1 MSMAIRALIVDDESI
16 ARKGLRT
23 LLRDD
28 KDITIVGEAPNGR
41 RAVAA
46 IRELQP
52 SLVFLDVQM
61 PELDGF
67 GVIDEIGVDAMPAT
81 IFVTA
86 YDQYALAAFEV
97 HAVGYLLKPFDRDRF
112 ARTLQRAKKRLS
124 QPDEQGGGLGPE
136 ALKMLDALRGAA
148 AAGAA
153 QRRYTDRLLVNT
165 DGRIIIVKTADVRW
179 IEAADNYVRL
189 HVGTGSGHLL
199 HESMRALEE
208 RLDPAHFV
216 RVHRSAIVNVDSIRE
231 IQPWY
236 AGALVVI
243 LQSGERL
250 TVSRS
255 FRNRVLA
262 LDRPS
267 Q

>member
-1 MSMAIRALIVDDESI
+1 MLIRALIVDDESF

-28 KDITIVGEAPNGR
+28 ADITIVGEAANGR
-41 RAVAA
+41 KAVAA
-46 IRELQP
+46 IRELRP

-67 GVIDEIGVDAMPAT
+67 GVIDEVGVDKMPAT

-97 HAVGYLLKPFDRDRF
+97 HAVGYLLKPFDRERF
-112 ARTLQRAKKRLS
+112 ARELQNVKKRLAR
-124 QPDEQGGGLGPE
+124 PTDAGLG
-136 ALKMLDALRGAA
+136 ADAAKMLEALRGP
-148 AAGAA
+148 
-153 QRRYTDRLLVNT
+153 RRYTDRLLVNT
-165 DGRIIIVKTADVRW
+165 DGRIIIVKTADIRW

-189 HVGTGSGHLL
+189 HVAGTGHLL

-208 RLDPAHFV
+208 RLDPHRFV
-216 RVHRSAIVNVDSIRE
+216 RVHRSAIVNVDWIKE

-236 AGALVVI
+236 AGALIVI
-243 LQSGERL
+243 LQGGERL

-255 FRNRVLA
+255 FRARILA
-262 LDRPS
+262 LDRPPD
-267 Q
+267 

>member
-1 MSMAIRALIVDDESI
+1 MSMGIRALIVDDESI

-23 LLRDD
+23 LLGDD
-28 KDITIVGEAPNGR
+28 QDITIVGEAPNGR

-46 IRELQP
+46 IRELRP

-86 YDQYALAAFEV
+86 YDQYALAAFQV

-112 ARTLQRAKKRLS
+112 ARTLQHAKKRLA
-124 QPDEQGGGLGPE
+124 QPAEQGLGPE
-136 ALKMLDALRGAA
+136 AIKMLDALRS
-148 AAGAA
+148 

-165 DGRIIIVKTADVRW
+165 EGRIIIVKTADLRW

-189 HVGTGSGHLL
+189 HVGTASRHLL

-208 RLDPAHFV
+208 RLDPVRFV
-216 RVHRSAIVNVDSIRE
+216 RVHRSAIVNVDWIKE

-243 LQSGERL
+243 LQGGERL

-255 FRNRVLA
+255 FRERVLA

-267 Q
+267 A

>member
-1 MSMAIRALIVDDESI
+1 MSMAIRALIVDDESF

-28 KDITIVGEAPNGR
+28 EDITIVGEAPNGR
-41 RAVAA
+41 RAVTA
-46 IRELQP
+46 IRELRP

-67 GVIDEIGVDAMPAT
+67 GVIDEVGVDAMPAT

-86 YDQYALAAFEV
+86 YDHYALAAFEV

-112 ARTLQRAKKRLS
+112 ARTLQHAKKRLA
-124 QPDEQGGGLGPE
+124 QPAEQGLGPE
-136 ALKMLDALRGAA
+136 ALKMLDALRS
-148 AAGAA
+148 

-165 DGRIIIVKTADVRW
+165 DGRIIIVKTADLRW

-189 HVGTGSGHLL
+189 HVGTGSGYLL

-216 RVHRSAIVNVDSIRE
+216 RVHRSAIVNVDCIKE

-243 LQSGERL
+243 LQGGERL

-255 FRNRVLA
+255 FRDRVLA

-267 Q
+267 E

>member
-1 MSMAIRALIVDDESI
+1 MAIRALIVDDESI

-28 KDITIVGEAPNGR
+28 EDIAIVGEAPNGR
-41 RAVAA
+41 RAVTA
-46 IRELQP
+46 IRELRP

-67 GVIDEIGVDAMPAT
+67 GVIDEVGVDAMPAT

-112 ARTLQRAKKRLS
+112 ARTLQHAKKRLA
-124 QPDEQGGGLGPE
+124 QPADQGLGPE
-136 ALKMLDALRGAA
+136 ALKMLDALRS
-148 AAGAA
+148 

-165 DGRIIIVKTADVRW
+165 DGRIIIVKTVDLRW

-189 HVGTGSGHLL
+189 HVGTGSGYLM

-216 RVHRSAIVNVDSIRE
+216 RVHRSAIVNVDWIKE

-243 LQSGERL
+243 LQGGERL

-255 FRNRVLA
+255 FRDRVLA
-262 LDRPS
+262 LDRPTE
-267 Q
+267 

>member
-1 MSMAIRALIVDDESI
+1 MSMAIRALIVDDESF

-28 KDITIVGEAPNGR
+28 EEITIVGEAPNGR
-41 RAVAA
+41 RAVTA
-46 IRELQP
+46 IRELRP

-67 GVIDEIGVDAMPAT
+67 GVIDEVGIDAMPAT

-112 ARTLQRAKKRLS
+112 ARTLQHAKKRLA
-124 QPDEQGGGLGPE
+124 QPAEQGLGPE
-136 ALKMLDALRGAA
+136 ALKMLGALRS
-148 AAGAA
+148 

-165 DGRIIIVKTADVRW
+165 DGRIIIVKTADLRW

-189 HVGTGSGHLL
+189 HVGSGSGHLL
-199 HESMRALEE
+199 HESMRGLEE
-208 RLDPAHFV
+208 RLDPARFV
-216 RVHRSAIVNVDSIRE
+216 RVHRSAIVNVDWIKE

-243 LQSGERL
+243 LQGGERL

-255 FRNRVLA
+255 FRERVLA
-262 LDRPS
+262 LDRPPE
-267 Q
+267 

>member
-1 MSMAIRALIVDDESI
+1 MSVPITAVIVDDEALERDAI
-16 ARKGLRT
+16 RLRLEHEPDIR
-23 LLRDD
+23 LL
-28 KDITIVGEAPNGR
+28 GEAANGFE
-41 RAVAA
+41 AVKLIEA
-46 IRELQP
+46 EKP
-52 SLVFLDVQM
+52 DVVFLDVQM

-67 GVIDEIGVDAMPAT
+67 GVIDEVGVDAMPAT

-112 ARTLQRAKKRLS
+112 ARTLQHAKKRLA
-124 QPDEQGGGLGPE
+124 QPAEQGLGPE
-136 ALKMLDALRGAA
+136 ALKMLDALRS
-148 AAGAA
+148 

-165 DGRIIIVKTADVRW
+165 DGRIIIVKTADLRW

-189 HVGTGSGHLL
+189 HVGTGPGYLL
-199 HESMRALEE
+199 HESMRAVEE

-216 RVHRSAIVNVDSIRE
+216 RVHRSAIVNVDWIKE

-243 LQSGERL
+243 LQGGERL

-255 FRNRVLA
+255 FRDRVLA

-267 Q
+267 D

>member
-1 MSMAIRALIVDDESI
+1 MSMAIRALIVDDESF

-28 KDITIVGEAPNGR
+28 EDITIVGEAPNGR
-41 RAVAA
+41 RAVTA
-46 IRELQP
+46 IRELRP

-67 GVIDEIGVDAMPAT
+67 GVIDEVGVDAMPAT

-112 ARTLQRAKKRLS
+112 ARTLQHAKRRLA
-124 QPDEQGGGLGPE
+124 QPAEQGLGPE
-136 ALKMLDALRGAA
+136 ALKMLDALRS
-148 AAGAA
+148 

-165 DGRIIIVKTADVRW
+165 DGRIIIVKTADLRW

-189 HVGTGSGHLL
+189 HVGTGSGYLL

-216 RVHRSAIVNVDSIRE
+216 RVHRSAIVNVDWIME

-243 LQSGERL
+243 LQGGERL

-255 FRNRVLA
+255 FRDRVLA

-267 Q
+267 E

>member
-1 MSMAIRALIVDDESI
+1 MSMAIRALIVDDEAI

-28 KDITIVGEAPNGR
+28 ADITVVGEAPNGR
-41 RAVAA
+41 RAVTA
-46 IRELQP
+46 IRELRP

-67 GVIDEIGVDAMPAT
+67 GVIDEVGVDAMPST

-112 ARTLQRAKKRLS
+112 ARTLHHAKTRLS
-124 QPDEQGGGLGPE
+124 QPAEQGLGPE
-136 ALKMLDALRGAA
+136 ALKMLDALRVT
-148 AAGAA
+148 
-153 QRRYTDRLLVNT
+153 RRYTDRLLVNT
-165 DGRIIIVKTADVRW
+165 DGRIIIVKTADLRW

-189 HVGTGSGHLL
+189 HTGTGSGYLL

-208 RLDPAHFV
+208 RLDPARFV
-216 RVHRSAIVNVDSIRE
+216 RVHRSAIVNVDWIKE

-243 LQSGERL
+243 LQGGERL

-255 FRNRVLA
+255 FRDRVLA

-267 Q
+267 G

>member
-1 MSMAIRALIVDDESI
+1 MSMAIRALIVDDESF

-28 KDITIVGEAPNGR
+28 EDITIVGEAPNGR
-41 RAVAA
+41 RAVTA
-46 IRELQP
+46 IRELRP

-67 GVIDEIGVDAMPAT
+67 GVIDEVGVDAMPAT

-112 ARTLQRAKKRLS
+112 ARTLQHAKRRLA
-124 QPDEQGGGLGPE
+124 QPAEQGLGPE
-136 ALKMLDALRGAA
+136 ALKMLDALRS
-148 AAGAA
+148 

-165 DGRIIIVKTADVRW
+165 DGRIIIVKTADLRW

-189 HVGTGSGHLL
+189 HVGTGSGYLL
-199 HESMRALEE
+199 HESLRALEE

-216 RVHRSAIVNVDSIRE
+216 RVHRSAIVNVDWIKE

-243 LQSGERL
+243 LQGGERL

-255 FRNRVLA
+255 FRDRVLA

-267 Q
+267 E

>member
-1 MSMAIRALIVDDESI
+1 MLIRAVIVDDESF

-28 KDITIVGEAPNGR
+28 TDVTIVGEAANGR
-41 RAVAA
+41 KAVAA
-46 IRELQP
+46 IRELKP

-67 GVIDEIGVDAMPAT
+67 GVIEEVGVDAMPAT

-112 ARTLQRAKKRLS
+112 TRTLQNVKKRLA
-124 QPDEQGGGLGPE
+124 QPTEPGLGPE
-136 ALKMLDALRGAA
+136 AAKMLEALRGP
-148 AAGAA
+148 
-153 QRRYTDRLLVNT
+153 RRYTDRLLVAT
-165 DGRIIIVKTADVRW
+165 DGRIIIVKTADIRW

-189 HVGTGSGHLL
+189 HVGGTTSHLL

-208 RLDPAHFV
+208 RLDPARFV
-216 RVHRSAIVNVDSIRE
+216 RVHRSAIVNVDWVKE

-243 LQSGERL
+243 LQGGERL

-255 FRNRVLA
+255 FRARILA
-262 LDRPS
+262 LDRPTE
-267 Q
+267 

>member
-28 KDITIVGEAPNGR
+28 EDIAIVGEAPNGR
-41 RAVAA
+41 RAVTA
-46 IRELQP
+46 IRELRP

-67 GVIDEIGVDAMPAT
+67 GVIDEVGVDAMPAT

-112 ARTLQRAKKRLS
+112 ARTLQHAKKRLT
-124 QPDEQGGGLGPE
+124 QPAEQGLGPE
-136 ALKMLDALRGAA
+136 ALKMLDALRGA
-148 AAGAA
+148 GA
-153 QRRYTDRLLVNT
+153 RRHTDRLLVNT

-179 IEAADNYVRL
+179 VEAADNYVRL
-189 HVGTGSGHLL
+189 HAGTGSGYLL

-208 RLDPAHFV
+208 RLDPTRFV
-216 RVHRSAIVNVDSIRE
+216 RVHRSAIVNVDWIKE

-255 FRNRVLA
+255 FRDRVLA

-267 Q
+267 V

>member
-1 MSMAIRALIVDDESI
+1 MSMAIRALIVDDEAI

-28 KDITIVGEAPNGR
+28 ADITVVGEAPNGR
-41 RAVAA
+41 RAVTA
-46 IRELQP
+46 IRELRP

-67 GVIDEIGVDAMPAT
+67 GVIDEVGVDAMPST

-112 ARTLQRAKKRLS
+112 ARTLHHAKTRLS
-124 QPDEQGGGLGPE
+124 QPAEQGLGPE
-136 ALKMLDALRGAA
+136 ALKMLDALRVS
-148 AAGAA
+148 
-153 QRRYTDRLLVNT
+153 RRYTDRLLVNT
-165 DGRIIIVKTADVRW
+165 DGRIIIVKTADLRW

-189 HVGTGSGHLL
+189 HTGTGSGYLL

-208 RLDPAHFV
+208 RLDPARFV
-216 RVHRSAIVNVDSIRE
+216 RVHRSAIVNVDWIKE

-243 LQSGERL
+243 LQGGERL

-255 FRNRVLA
+255 FRDRVLA

-267 Q
+267 G

>member
-28 KDITIVGEAPNGR
+28 EDITVVVEAPNGQH
-41 RAVAA
+41 AATA
-46 IRELQP
+46 IRELRP

-67 GVIDEIGVDAMPAT
+67 GVIDEVGVDAMPAT

-112 ARTLQRAKKRLS
+112 ARTLEHAKKRLAL
-124 QPDEQGGGLGPE
+124 PAEQGLGPE
-136 ALKMLDALRGAA
+136 AVKMLDALRSG
-148 AAGAA
+148 

-165 DGRIIIVKTADVRW
+165 DGRIIIVKTADIRW
-179 IEAADNYVRL
+179 VEAADNYVRL
-189 HVGTGSGHLL
+189 HVATGSGHLL

-208 RLDPAHFV
+208 RLDPARFV
-216 RVHRSAIVNVDSIRE
+216 RVHRSAIVNVDWIKE

-236 AGALVVI
+236 A
-243 LQSGERL
+243 
-250 TVSRS
+250 
-255 FRNRVLA
+255 
-262 LDRPS
+262 
-267 Q
+267 

>member
-1 MSMAIRALIVDDESI
+1 MSMAIRALIVDDESF

-28 KDITIVGEAPNGR
+28 QDITIVGEAPNGR

-46 IRELQP
+46 IRELRP

-67 GVIDEIGVDAMPAT
+67 GVIDEVGVDAMPAT

-86 YDQYALAAFEV
+86 YDQYALAAFDV
-97 HAVGYLLKPFDRDRF
+97 HAVGYLLKPFDRERF
-112 ARTLQRAKKRLS
+112 ARTLEHAKKRLA
-124 QPDEQGGGLGPE
+124 QPAEQGLGPE
-136 ALKMLDALRGAA
+136 ALKMLDAIR
-148 AAGAA
+148 A
-153 QRRYTDRLLVNT
+153 QRRHTDRLLVNT
-165 DGRIIIVKTADVRW
+165 DGRIIIVKTADLRW

-189 HVGTGSGHLL
+189 HAGPGSGYLL

-208 RLDPAHFV
+208 RLDPARFV
-216 RVHRSAIVNVDSIRE
+216 RVHRSAIVNVDWIKE

-243 LQSGERL
+243 LQGGERL

-255 FRNRVLA
+255 FRTRVLA
-262 LDRPS
+262 IDRPS
-267 Q
+267 G

>member
-1 MSMAIRALIVDDESI
+1 MSMAIRALIVDDESF

-28 KDITIVGEAPNGR
+28 EDITIVGEAPNGR
-41 RAVAA
+41 RAVTA
-46 IRELQP
+46 IRELRP

-67 GVIDEIGVDAMPAT
+67 GVIDEVGVDAMPAT

-112 ARTLQRAKKRLS
+112 ARTLQHAKRRLA
-124 QPDEQGGGLGPE
+124 QPAEQGLGPE
-136 ALKMLDALRGAA
+136 ALKMLDALRS
-148 AAGAA
+148 

-165 DGRIIIVKTADVRW
+165 DGRIIIVKTADLRW

-189 HVGTGSGHLL
+189 HVGTGSGYLL

-216 RVHRSAIVNVDSIRE
+216 RVHRSAIVNVDWIKE

-243 LQSGERL
+243 LQGGERL

-255 FRNRVLA
+255 FRDRVLA

-267 Q
+267 E

>member
-1 MSMAIRALIVDDESI
+1 MSMAIRALIVDDESF

-28 KDITIVGEAPNGR
+28 EDITIVGEAPNGR
-41 RAVAA
+41 RAVTA
-46 IRELQP
+46 IRELRP

-67 GVIDEIGVDAMPAT
+67 GVIDEVGVDVMPAT

-112 ARTLQRAKKRLS
+112 ARTLQHAKKRLA
-124 QPDEQGGGLGPE
+124 QPAEQGLGPE
-136 ALKMLDALRGAA
+136 ALKMLDALWS
-148 AAGAA
+148 

-165 DGRIIIVKTADVRW
+165 DGRIIIVKTADLRW

-189 HVGTGSGHLL
+189 HVGTGSGYLL

-208 RLDPAHFV
+208 RLDPARFV
-216 RVHRSAIVNVDSIRE
+216 RVHRSAIVNVDWIKE

-255 FRNRVLA
+255 FRDRVLA

-267 Q
+267 E

>member
-1 MSMAIRALIVDDESI
+1 MSMAIRALIVDDESF

-28 KDITIVGEAPNGR
+28 EDIAIVGEAPNGR
-41 RAVAA
+41 RAVTA
-46 IRELQP
+46 IRELRP

-67 GVIDEIGVDAMPAT
+67 GVIDEVGVDAMPAT

-112 ARTLQRAKKRLS
+112 ARTLQHAKKRLA
-124 QPDEQGGGLGPE
+124 QPAEQGLGPE
-136 ALKMLDALRGAA
+136 ALKMLDALRS
-148 AAGAA
+148 

-165 DGRIIIVKTADVRW
+165 DGRIIIVKTADLRW

-216 RVHRSAIVNVDSIRE
+216 RVHRSAIVNVDWIKE

-243 LQSGERL
+243 LQGGERL

-255 FRNRVLA
+255 FRDRVLA

-267 Q
+267 E

>member
-1 MSMAIRALIVDDESI
+1 MAIRALIVDDESI

-28 KDITIVGEAPNGR
+28 EDITIVGEAPNGR
-41 RAVAA
+41 HAVTA
-46 IRELQP
+46 IRELHP

-67 GVIDEIGVDAMPAT
+67 GVIDEVGVDAMPAT

-112 ARTLQRAKKRLS
+112 ARTLDHAKKRLAL
-124 QPDEQGGGLGPE
+124 PAEQGLGPE
-136 ALKMLDALRGAA
+136 AMKMLDALR
-148 AAGAA
+148 A

-165 DGRIIIVKTADVRW
+165 DGRIIIVKTADIRW

-208 RLDPAHFV
+208 RLDPARFV
-216 RVHRSAIVNVDSIRE
+216 RVHRSAIVNVDSIKE

-236 AGALVVI
+236 AGALIVI
-243 LQSGERL
+243 LQGGERL

-262 LDRPS
+262 IDRPPE
-267 Q
+267 